1 MHQYLI
7 KSILGNNC
15 QMSNCSD
22 QLAISIRDEQ
32 IAKFKQENDTLQSEI
47 ISLKHEKSVISERLE
62 SLGKKYKKCR
72 DNCGKLKAI

>member
-15 QMSNCSD
+15 QMSNSSD

-32 IAKFKQENDTLQSEI
+32 IAKFKQENDTLRSEV
-47 ISLKHEKSVISERLE
+47 ISLQYEKSVISERLE

-72 DNCGKLKAI
+72 DICGKLKAI

>member
-15 QMSNCSD
+15 QMSNSSD
-22 QLAISIRDEQ
+22 QLAISIRDEH

-47 ISLKHEKSVISERLE
+47 IS
-62 SLGKKYKKCR
+62 
-72 DNCGKLKAI
+72 

>member
-15 QMSNCSD
+15 QMSNSSD
-22 QLAISIRDEQ
+22 QFELAISIRDEE
-32 IAKFKQENDTLQSEI
+32 IAKLKQENDTLRSEI

-62 SLGKKYKKCR
+62 SLGRIFK
-72 DNCGKLKAI
+72 

>member
-15 QMSNCSD
+15 QMSNSSD

-47 ISLKHEKSVISERLE
+47 ISLKHEKSVISER
-62 SLGKKYKKCR
+62 
-72 DNCGKLKAI
+72 